1 MRRELS
7 FAGENKE
14 YAYKTQTIIT
24 IYRSKRINSTL
35 GPCLTDLSVDQCPS
49 WPPTSI
55 VFFLFWSTIRVNAEP
70 HVCLPLCPQLHRGPR
85 VQGTQCCEA
94 TRD

>member
-1 MRRELS
+1 MHIKHKLS
-7 FAGENKE
+7 LLFID
-14 YAYKTQTIIT
+14 Q
-24 IYRSKRINSTL
+24 SVVSVLWL

-49 WPPTSI
+49 RPLTSV
-55 VFFLFWSTIRVNAEP
+55 VFFLFWSTVRANAEP
-70 HVCLPLCPQLHRGPR
+70 SVCLPLCPQLHRGPR